1 MKILV
6 PECSPHF
13 AIIKTILAYSILLA
27 KSSLMYSSDVDCT
40 FDHFPMQK
48 NQGYL
53 LHLNKSVTSSKV
65 MTVYVFLL
73 EFCSWQPDLE
83 GLSIW
88 STDNAILVDSANSV
102 IKSPLGSIR
111 LYLSRNFVIYFN

>member
-48 NQGYL
+48 NQ
-53 LHLNKSVTSSKV
+53 
-65 MTVYVFLL
+65 